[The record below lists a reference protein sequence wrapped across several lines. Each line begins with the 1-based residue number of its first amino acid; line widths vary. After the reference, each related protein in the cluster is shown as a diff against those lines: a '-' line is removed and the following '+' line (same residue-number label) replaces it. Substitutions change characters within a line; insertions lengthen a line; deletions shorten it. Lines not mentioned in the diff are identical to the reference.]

1 MFDLY
6 VYQINLE
13 GNRMAAL
20 SLLPPDAVDAN
31 GLPTEA
37 VLGEVDPN
45 RPEMTVD
52 LFTANE
58 AFLTFLHGIVAEY
71 AHQLPITQKQAE
83 KVQNGPVYV
92 MDRRSINKG
101 EKPPFEDC
109 LGWYGV
115 RDGEVLVETYNP
127 SPSYKLLT
135 NAGPIELEASIEKAL
150 LERVWAMIEPSAETP

>member
-1 MFDLY
+1 MRSMLDLY

-20 SLLPPDAVDAN
+20 SFLSPDQVGEQ

-37 VLGEVDPN
+37 VLGDVDPN

-52 LFTANE
+52 LFTPND
-58 AFLTFLHGIVAEY
+58 AFLKFLHSIIGEN
-71 AHQLPITQKQAE
+71 AHQLSVLQAQAE

-92 MDRRSINKG
+92 MDYRSINKG
-101 EKPPFEDC
+101 QKPPFEDC

-115 RDGEVLVETYNP
+115 RDGEILIETYNP
-127 SPSYKLLT
+127 SAHYKLMT
-135 NAGPIELEASIEKAL
+135 NAGPIELEPSLEQIL
-150 LERVWAMIEPSAETP
+150 IERVEEIINNQ